1 MQTVAGGTLAP
12 CPLLPAWNVAHWH
25 FDEQTNSDM
34 STSGKNVDFL
44 LYLAEEFMFITRRRL
59 NKKVKTIL
67 PTHSKGRPVN

>member
-34 STSGKNVDFL
+34 STLGKNVDFI
-44 LYLAEEFMFITRRRL
+44 LYLAEQFYVYYKMATE
-59 NKKVKTIL
+59 KKVRTIL